1 MKRFVIK
8 RDFEEDF
15 SLSMREQKQHH
26 KWLLNEKEKMFNLVW
41 KKALK
46 YAKENS
52 RFVYKDKSIA
62 KKGVFKCGHSF
73 HIWLSDDRYWCKKA
87 RTETSEDIAI
97 FEQIYEITV
106 MSISEL
112 KLKLLKDSMS
122 NNFIRCDKKAILKW
136 IENIDDEGE
145 VETIKGQL
153 K

>member
-1 MKRFVIK
+1 MKKFVIK

-15 SLSMREQKQHH
+15 SLSEKDQKKHH

-41 KKALK
+41 NKALK

-52 RFVYKDKSIA
+52 RFVYDDEKVA
-62 KKGVFKCGHSF
+62 KKGVFKCSHSF

-87 RTETSEDIAI
+87 RTETSKDIAI

-106 MSISEL
+106 MSLNEL
-112 KLKLLKDSMS
+112 KLKLLKDSMRAC
-122 NNFIRCDKKAILKW
+122 FIRPSKETILKW

-145 VETIKGQL
+145 IEKL
-153 K
+153 